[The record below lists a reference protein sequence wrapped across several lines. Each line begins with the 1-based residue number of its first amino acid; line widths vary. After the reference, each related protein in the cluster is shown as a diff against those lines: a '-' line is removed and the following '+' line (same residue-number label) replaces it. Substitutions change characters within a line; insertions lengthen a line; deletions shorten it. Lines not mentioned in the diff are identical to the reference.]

1 MISIRPGAALAAM
14 MLFAVTPAAAVAAEP
29 PVAVQSIDA
38 QVADMQDWLGR
49 SAAWSAPYTAMIG
62 QRTDRLVALGQGKD
76 QVLNLLGA
84 GKTREARSWAERWA
98 AEQRAGMAAEY
109 EAFGRLPPSPP
120 PLPATI
126 AMDPSLRESAQNL
139 TELRDRIGTLLRQ
152 TQTSGETYIDLVVAA
167 SSGRARDLAAL
178 DGGHYTVMQAHL
190 EAEILMLA
198 STRGPVGEPNY
209 YFSNAMIEANNAAIV
224 WLDLNRSIVLG
235 EPFDRAA
242 TVRRIREHAALARE
256 AADDMTLST
265 TRTKQMLDNE
275 PDLVGTPL
283 YQALMPMVESL
294 YRSAELERQI
304 ADQNVALAAA
314 TEANDVTAQNAVVAK
329 AEILVEERAAEFS
342 RRQVMLAAM
351 Q

>member
-1 MISIRPGAALAAM
+1 ML
-14 MLFAVTPAAAVAAEP
+14 LFAVTPAAASTTEP
-29 PVAVQSIDA
+29 PPAVQSIEVQA
-38 QVADMQDWLGR
+38 ADMQDWLGR
-49 SAAWSAPYTAMIG
+49 SGVWSAPYTAMID
-62 QRTDRLVALGQGKD
+62 QRTNRLMALGQGKD
-76 QVLNLLGA
+76 HVLNLLNA
-84 GKTREARSWAERWA
+84 GKNREARSWAERWA

-109 EAFGRLPPSPP
+109 EAFSGLPPTPP

-126 AMDPSLRESAQNL
+126 AMDPALQESARNL
-139 TELRDRIGTLLRQ
+139 VELRDRIGTLLRQ
-152 TQTSGETYIDLVVAA
+152 TQASGETYIDLVVAA
-167 SSGRARDLAAL
+167 SSGRQRDLAAL
-178 DGGHYTVMQAHL
+178 EGGHYTVLKAHL
-190 EAEILMLA
+190 EAEILMLTA
-198 STRGPVGEPNY
+198 TRGAVGEPNY
-209 YFSNAMIEANNAAIV
+209 YFSNAMIEANNAAIA
-224 WLDLNRSIVLG
+224 WLELNRAIILG
-235 EPFDRAA
+235 QPFDRAA
-242 TVRRIREHAALARE
+242 TVRRIREHAALSRE

-329 AEILVEERAAEFS
+329 AEVLVNERAAEFS